1 MIHTSII
8 ADGITISGDACNQQY
23 DRYVNGFDCVR
34 TEIDLLISWSVLWFC
49 NLIIGI
55 VILIALEPKLTLIDL
70 TILIALEL

>member
-1 MIHTSII
+1 MTHPLLQ
-8 ADGITISGDACNQQY
+8 DGIMISGDACDQQY
-23 DRYVNGFDCVR
+23 NRYVNEFDCVR

-55 VILIALEPKLTLIDL
+55 VKLILINL

>member
-1 MIHTSII
+1 MTHSLLQ
-8 ADGITISGDACNQQY
+8 DRITISGDACDQQY
-23 DRYVNGFDCVR
+23 DWYINGFDCVR

-55 VILIALEPKLTLIDL
+55 VKLILINL